1 MINLQFEIFNPFS
14 SRFSNL
20 LSTHGQISK
29 NKAWEANVYRT
40 NSIIRFHVSLTFRG
54 DHAGLQV
61 QGGIGGF
68 EGELHFYDTRH
79 WDSKNHCWEKYD
91 TN

>member
-1 MINLQFEIFNPFS
+1 MINLQFQIVNPFG
-14 SRFSNL
+14 SRFLNL
-20 LSTHGQISK
+20 LSTHGSIGK

-40 NSIIRFHVSLTFRG
+40 NSIIVFDFSLTFRS
-54 DHAGLQV
+54 DHAGLRV
-61 QGGIGGF
+61 QGGILGF

-79 WDSKNHCWEKYD
+79 WDRENKSWEKHA